1 MYCPKCGSKRIVTG
15 RLGFDW
21 RNGLI
26 GSMFL
31 GDNGILAGLIGS
43 RDIVCKCKHCGFVWK
58 VEGR

>member
-15 RLGFDW
+15 RRGFDW

-58 VEGR
+58 VEGK